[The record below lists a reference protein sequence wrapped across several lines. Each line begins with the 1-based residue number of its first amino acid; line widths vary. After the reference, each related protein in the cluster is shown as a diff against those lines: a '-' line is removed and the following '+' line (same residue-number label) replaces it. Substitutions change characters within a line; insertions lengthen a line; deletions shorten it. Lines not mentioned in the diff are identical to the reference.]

1 MNRFSTLL
9 IMVLFCLPVFADPIP
24 LDPKDPPILG
34 GGGRDWDK
42 SEILVP
48 NAEIENGVI
57 NVETALASWGVSVTV
72 YNNDGA
78 VVYTSV
84 SVIESQSHNFAVG
97 TLPSG
102 DYTLEV
108 QIGEDLY
115 EGTFVQ

>member
-1 MNRFSTLL
+1 MKKFLL
-9 IMVLFCLPVFADPIP
+9 ILVQVLFCMSLHAEKIP
-24 LDPKDPPILG
+24 LKDKPPKENGSG
-34 GGGRDWDK
+34 GIKDK

-72 YNNDGA
+72 YNNNGA

-84 SVIESQSHNFAVG
+84 SAIESQSHDFAVG

>member
-1 MNRFSTLL
+1 MKKIVTFLFMFL
-9 IMVLFCLPVFADPIP
+9 IGIYVYADPIK
-24 LDPKDPPILG
+24 LDPIDPPKKDK
-34 GGGRDWDK
+34 DWDK

-72 YNNDGA
+72 YNNNGA

-84 SVIESQSHNFAVG
+84 SAIESQSHDFAVG

-108 QIGEDLY
+108 QIGEDFY